1 MLQDPLDRRENQP
14 GTWPPDCLSLM
25 PVSILGNE
33 VLLMQR
39 NSKQQHMGDTRVCLL
54 NCNHL
59 NLPLDAKGKKKNQD
73 RMRLN
78 QV

>member
-1 MLQDPLDRRENQP
+1 
-14 GTWPPDCLSLM
+14 
-25 PVSILGNE
+25 
-33 VLLMQR
+33 MQR
-39 NSKQQHMGDTRVCLL
+39 NSKKQHMGDTRVCLL

-59 NLPLDAKGKKKNQD
+59 NLPLDAKGNKKNQD

>member
-1 MLQDPLDRRENQP
+1 MYFEAFKSRLI
-14 GTWPPDCLSLM
+14 CSM
-25 PVSILGNE
+25 CILGNE

>member
-1 MLQDPLDRRENQP
+1 
-14 GTWPPDCLSLM
+14 M

-39 NSKQQHMGDTRVCLL
+39 NSKKQHMGDTRVCLL

-59 NLPLDAKGKKKNQD
+59 NLPLDAKGNKKNQD